1 VSDSVSLFSAD
12 DLRGKIIQKVLN
24 RNGLEC
30 RIFTRI
36 LEAGG
41 TIAQQSPKVVILD
54 TESCFSEELNHLRNL
69 CHTLKNTVA
78 IVLGESVVL
87 DGFKCSLFRKTLCLP
102 DPLNPELIAMR
113 VKEVVSQ
120 KSKTPAEKNDSLEN
134 TLKRF
139 LNLA

>member
-1 VSDSVSLFSAD
+1 MSDSVSVFSAD

-30 RIFTRI
+30 RIFNRI

-41 TIAQQSPKVVILD
+41 TIDQQSPKVVILD

-69 CHTLKNTVA
+69 CQTLKNTVA
-78 IVLGESVVL
+78 IVLGESVVI
-87 DGFKCSLFRKTLCLP
+87 DGFQGSLFRKTLCLP

-120 KSKTPAEKNDSLEN
+120 KRTTSTENDSLEN